1 MRIAVI
7 ISVCIAAIAILLL
20 VKQRAQPLR
29 ATDRPIVLGQQ
40 RTNTQ
45 TGLLVFDLVVTN
57 RSNRD
62 IWVDNTASVLLGRS
76 SNMVGT
82 ATITSLQIRPH
93 SSVIVSSIQVATNNP
108 VRYCIQYA
116 PTTKLHRYRQFVPR
130 IFSWAC
136 PTPTSFVQCWSDW
149 IPN

>member
-1 MRIAVI
+1 MHFVYRHRLARLAVI

-20 VKQRAQPLR
+20 VTQRAQPLR
-29 ATDRPIVLGQQ
+29 ATDTPMVLGQQ

-45 TGLLVFDLVVTN
+45 SGLLVFDLVVTN

-62 IWVDNTASVLLGRS
+62 IWVDNTASVLSGRA

-82 ATITSLQIRPH
+82 ATITGLQIRPH

-108 VRYCIQYA
+108 VRYCV
-116 PTTKLHRYRQFVPR
+116 HR
-130 IFSWAC
+130 
-136 PTPTSFVQCWSDW
+136 
-149 IPN
+149 